1 MQMINQINNKKNS
14 NSPFTCVS
22 AVPAADSPG
31 DGGLPE
37 EAGRVL
43 RGPEAVPEERVRSE
57 RLLPVS
63 LAAAPHFHTRSGT
76 AACRKPCR
84 F

>member
-1 MQMINQINNKKNS
+1 MINQINKKKNS

-63 LAAAPHFHTRSGT
+63 LA
-76 AACRKPCR
+76 C
-84 F
+84 